1 MKKVVKSV
9 KRRFKKIKKAVKK
22 RPLISIGA
30 TLCALL
36 LIGGLTTLVLVSG
49 GDDDGGSDTSASTTE
64 QSDDGGDDDDE
75 QDKVE
80 KSKPKLKEAPPA
92 PVRSGAGT
100 LDVAR
105 REGRLA
111 QAQARGRV
119 KNPKGISVTVSAA
132 PKQRVTVDYQLAC
145 YNQSGKTSSTKVSNK
160 RYRTTPPETRSLP
173 LPIQGAEEC
182 TVSVSAQL
190 TRGSGRIK
198 VTVKSS

>member
-9 KRRFKKIKKAVKK
+9 QKRFKKIKRAVMK

-36 LIGGLTTLVLVSG
+36 LIGGLTTVVLVGG
-49 GDDDGGSDTSASTTE
+49 GDDDGGSDTSASTKTE
-64 QSDDGGDDDDE
+64 SDDGGDGDK

-80 KSKPKLKEAPPA
+80 KRKPKLKEAPPA

-111 QAQARGRV
+111 QAQARGRI
-119 KNPKGISVTVSAA
+119 KNPNGISVTVSAA

-145 YNQSGKTSSTKVSNK
+145 YNQSGKTSSTKVANK
-160 RYRTTPPETRSLP
+160 RYRTTPPDTRSLP

-198 VTVKSS
+198 VTVKSR